1 MIKRTCE
8 ALFATT
14 LLSTALLAGTAHAA
28 ETVNIANW
36 SGYIADDTLAEF
48 TRRTGIQ
55 TTYDLVDSNETTEAK
70 LMTGGSGYDLASP
83 SNHFLPRL
91 IKAGAIQE
99 LDRSKLPNW
108 NNLDPKLMKILEASD
123 PGNRYAIPYMWVTVG
138 IGYNADKVKA
148 IFGNTDVTQS
158 WQLLFAPENI
168 KKLSQCGVAFLD
180 NPTQIVSITLKT
192 LGLDPHSQDP
202 ADLKK
207 AEAALLAIRPYIRYF
222 HQSKY
227 VSDLANGNICVAIGF
242 SGDVLQAMSSAHQAG
257 NGVNLGYSIP
267 REGSTVA
274 VDMVVIPKGAPH
286 LDNAYAYMNY
296 LLEPKVIA
304 NISNAVKYPNGNA
317 EALAYVDPDLR
328 SNPAVYPPQSVL
340 DTLFPIQTLSPAG
353 MRLST
358 RLWTRVTT
366 GK

>member
-1 MIKRTCE
+1 MIKRTCM
-8 ALFATT
+8 T
-14 LLSTALLAGTAHAA
+14 LLSMALLTTTAQAA

-36 SGYIADDTLAEF
+36 SGYIADDTLSEF
-48 TRRTGIQ
+48 TRRTQIQ
-55 TTYDLVDSNETTEAK
+55 TTYDLIDSNETTEAK
-70 LMTGGSGYDLASP
+70 LMTGSSGYDLASP

-91 IKAGAIQE
+91 IKAGAIQA

-123 PGNRYAIPYMWVTVG
+123 PGNRYAIPYMWVTTG
-138 IGYNADKVKA
+138 IGYNVDKIKA

-158 WQLLFAPENI
+158 WDMLLKPENI
-168 KKLSQCGVAFLD
+168 EKLSQCGVAFLD

-202 ADLKK
+202 AELKK
-207 AEAALLAIRPYIRYF
+207 AEAALMTIRPYISYF

-242 SGDVLQAMSSAHQAG
+242 SGDVLQAMSSAQQAG
-257 NGVNLGYSIP
+257 NGVNIGYSIP

-286 LDNAYAYMNY
+286 LESAYAYLNY

-317 EALAYVDPDLR
+317 AALEYITPELR
-328 SNPAVYPPQSVL
+328 DNPAIYPPSSVL
-340 DTLFPIQTLSPAG
+340 DSLFPIKTLSPAG

-358 RLWTRVTT
+358 RLWTRVIS

>member
-1 MIKRTCE
+1 MIKRSCL
-8 ALFATT
+8 AL
-14 LLSTALLAGTAHAA
+14 SISALLACAVQAT

-48 TRRTGIQ
+48 NRRTGVQ
-55 TTYDLVDSNETTEAK
+55 PTYDLIDSNETTEAK

-108 NNLDPKLMKILEASD
+108 HNLDPKLMHILEASD
-123 PGNRYAIPYMWVTVG
+123 PGNRYAIPYLWVTMG
-138 IGYNADKVKA
+138 IGYNVDKIKA
-148 IFGNTDVTQS
+148 IFGDVDVTQS
-158 WQLLFAPENI
+158 WQMLFKPENI

-180 NPTQIVSITLKT
+180 NPTQIISITLKT
-192 LGLDPHSQDP
+192 LGLDPHSQKP
-202 ADLKK
+202 EDLKQ
-207 AEAALLAIRPYIRYF
+207 AEAALLAVRPYIQYF

-242 SGDVLQAMSSAHQAG
+242 SGDVLQAMSSAQQAG
-257 NGVNLGYSIP
+257 NGVNIGYSIP

-286 LDNAYAYMNY
+286 LDNAYAYLNY

-304 NISNAVKYPNGNA
+304 GISNAVKYPNGNA
-317 EALAYVDPDLR
+317 AALPLVDEALR
-328 SNPAVYPPQSVL
+328 TNEAVYPPQAVL
-340 DTLFPIQTLSPAG
+340 DTLFPIQTMSPAG

-358 RLWTRVTT
+358 RIWTRVLS

>member
-1 MIKRTCE
+1 MIKRTCV
-8 ALFATT
+8 AMVSTM
-14 LLSTALLAGTAHAA
+14 LLSGAVQAA

-48 TRRTGIQ
+48 THRTGIQ
-55 TTYDLVDSNETTEAK
+55 TTYDLIDSNETTEAK
-70 LMTGGSGYDLASP
+70 LMTGGSGYDLVSP

-108 NNLDPKLMKILEASD
+108 NNLDPKLMKLLETSD

-138 IGYNADKVKA
+138 IGYNVEKIKA

-158 WQLLFAPENI
+158 WQLLFNPENI
-168 KKLSQCGVAFLD
+168 RKLSQCGVAFLD
-180 NPTQIVSITLKT
+180 NPTQIVPITLKV
-192 LGLDPHSQDP
+192 LGLDPHSQNPD
-202 ADLKK
+202 DLKQ
-207 AEAALLAIRPYIRYF
+207 AEAALLSIRPSIRYF

-242 SGDVLQAMSSAHQAG
+242 SGDVLQAMSSAQQAN
-257 NGVNLGYSIP
+257 NGVHLGYSIP

-296 LLEPKVIA
+296 LLDPKVIA
-304 NISNAVKYPNGNA
+304 HISNTVKYPNGNA
-317 EALAYVDPDLR
+317 AALPFVDQALR
-328 SNPAVYPPQSVL
+328 DNPAVYPPQEVL
-340 DTLFPIQTLSPAG
+340 DTLFPIKTLSPSS

-358 RLWTRVTT
+358 RLWTKVTS

>member
-1 MIKRTCE
+1 MFKRTCM
-8 ALFATT
+8 T
-14 LLSTALLAGTAHAA
+14 LLSMTLLTATAHAA
-28 ETVNIANW
+28 EAVNIANW
-36 SGYIADDTLAEF
+36 SGYIADDTLSEF
-48 TRRTGIQ
+48 TRRSGIK
-55 TTYDLVDSNETTEAK
+55 TTYDLIDSNETTEAK
-70 LMTGGSGYDLASP
+70 LMTGNSGYDLASP

-108 NNLDPKLMKILEASD
+108 SNLDPKLMKILEASD
-123 PGNRYAIPYMWVTVG
+123 PGNRYAIPYMWVTTG

-148 IFGNTDVTQS
+148 IFGSTEVTQS
-158 WQLLFAPENI
+158 WDMLFKPENI

-180 NPTQIVSITLKT
+180 NPTQIISITLKT

-207 AEAALLAIRPYIRYF
+207 AEAALLAIRPYISYF

-242 SGDVLQAMSSAHQAG
+242 SGDVQQAMTSAHQAG
-257 NGVNLGYSIP
+257 NGVNIGYSIP

-286 LDNAYAYMNY
+286 LENAYAYLDY
-296 LLEPKVIA
+296 LLEPKIIA

-317 EALAYVDPDLR
+317 AALEFITPELR
-328 SNPAVYPPQSVL
+328 DNPAIYPPAAVL
-340 DTLFPIQTLSPAG
+340 DTLFPIKTLSPAG

-358 RLWTRVTT
+358 RLWTRVVSGT
-366 GK
+366 